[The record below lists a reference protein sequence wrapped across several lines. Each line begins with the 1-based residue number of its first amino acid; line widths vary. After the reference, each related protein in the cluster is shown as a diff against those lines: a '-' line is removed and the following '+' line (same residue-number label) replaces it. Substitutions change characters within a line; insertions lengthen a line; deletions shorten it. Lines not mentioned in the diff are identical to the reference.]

1 MLMSEV
7 RPVSADLLTRANLA
21 AAEGPRG
28 FENAMISIVQALSQ
42 EVSPDDLLAVTYRL
56 QALAHLLRYEGEDI
70 VGFTMSVDGKDY
82 KLINDAALKAA
93 AACPLSLPDR
103 MSDVQFNRDRFLEL
117 ALSFTEA
124 EGNG

>member
-21 AAEGPRG
+21 AAKGPRG

-42 EVSPDDLLAVTYRL
+42 EVSPDDLLAITYRL
-56 QALAHLLRYEGEDI
+56 QAMAHLLQREGEDI
-70 VGFTMSVDGKDY
+70 AGFTMSVDGKNY

-93 AACPLSLPDR
+93 ATCPLSLPGR
-103 MSDVQFNRDRFLEL
+103 MSDVRFDSDRFLEL
-117 ALSFTEA
+117 ALSFAEA